1 MPRKT
6 SNSKAGL
13 LLSLGSSAIAV
24 VRTVRQMR
32 RTRGTGNR
40 LTTANTVAGLLPL
53 ITSALLI
60 LRRLRGRSSGR
71 SRAAG
76 GQ

>member
-6 SNSKAGL
+6 SSSKAGL

-24 VRTVRQMR
+24 VRTLKQMR
-32 RTRGTGNR
+32 RTRGTRDR
-40 LTTANTVAGLLPL
+40 LTTADTVAGLLPL
-53 ITSALLI
+53 ITSALI
-60 LRRLRGRSSGR
+60 VLRRLRGRSARR
-71 SRAAG
+71 SRAEG